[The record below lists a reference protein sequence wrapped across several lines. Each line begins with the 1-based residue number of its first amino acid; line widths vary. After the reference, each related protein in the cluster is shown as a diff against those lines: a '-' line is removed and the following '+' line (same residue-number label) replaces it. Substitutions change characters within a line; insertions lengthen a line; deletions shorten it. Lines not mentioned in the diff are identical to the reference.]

1 MCLSPISKPNP
12 NYGSSIPWKDCT
24 SQRLSI
30 PCGYCPQC
38 IAVKQMRYVQ
48 RIEMEAQKNYLFM
61 CTLTYDNEHLPVYGV
76 YSDPYR
82 PDLPIPVKY
91 ADVSHV
97 QAMNKRLREQNSFG
111 IPFRFAA
118 VSELGSKH
126 GRPHFHILYLFEKK
140 YFKSPFNLADLKSFE
155 QKHYFTPFNHWCV
168 NVGTDRSPVYEPLSR
183 YIVRRDARSR
193 TGYTSTYDFH
203 FVYELDSP
211 NGVADVAF
219 YVLKYMLKPSA
230 RAVKLQ
236 QALKINLPGEQY
248 SHVWNTIKPRFF
260 KSLGFG
266 LNVRHD
272 VRNHI
277 KSSPDSD
284 IIDHLHEGIST
295 SLRNKHPYPE
305 FFSPNT
311 GLSFPLAPYYK
322 NNDSI
327 LTQQDLLDF
336 WSNSDPDTFSKIPL
350 DHQILYFKDQ
360 FDKANKLYS
369 DFLRHNKQVDDNSE
383 DIYFNDLFNN

>member
-12 NYGSSIPWKDCT
+12 NYGSSIPWKDCV

-48 RIEMEAQKNYLFM
+48 RIEMEAKKNYLFM

-76 YSDPYR
+76 YSDPSR

-118 VSELGSKH
+118 VSELGSKR

-140 YFKSPFNLADLKSFE
+140 YFKTPFNLADLKSFE
-155 QKHYFTPFNHWCV
+155 QKHYFTPFNHWSV

-203 FVYELDSP
+203 FVYEPDSP

-248 SHVWNTIKPRFF
+248 AHIWNTIKPRFF

-272 VRNHI
+272 VRKHI

-322 NNDSI
+322 NKDSI

-336 WSNSDPDTFSKIPL
+336 WSNSDPDSFSKIPL
-350 DHQILYFKDQ
+350 DHQTLYFKDQ